1 MLRPKHFRAGCT
13 YLSGTPLLVAHRGG
27 AKLAPENTL
36 LSFQRAV
43 EWWRADIL
51 EMDVR
56 LTSDG
61 HVVVIHDATVNRT
74 TDGAGLVAD
83 LNLDEICKLDAG
95 YNFEDLTGQY
105 SFRGQG
111 VTVPTFEEV
120 LTALPHT
127 RMNVEAKEPE
137 VAGPLDEVIKRHSAA
152 HRVHI
157 AAQFERGRREIRHYD
172 GPGGASRQQVF
183 WFWLGHHLP
192 WVNPFKLSA
201 DVLQVPELWKG
212 LRVVSPRFLQQA
224 HARNIPV
231 HVWTVDDPEDMRR
244 LIDWGVDAIQS
255 DRPDLLAALLAE
267 IRYRPP
273 IPGTEQDLA

>member
-137 VAGPLDEVIKRHSAA
+137 VAGPLVEVIKRHSAE
-152 HRVHI
+152 HRVLI
-157 AAQFERGRREIRHYD
+157 AAQFERCRREIRHYD
-172 GPGGASRQQVF
+172 GPWGASRQQVF

>member
-127 RMNVEAKEPE
+127 RMN
-137 VAGPLDEVIKRHSAA
+137 LSLI
-152 HRVHI
+152 HI
-157 AAQFERGRREIRHYD
+157 
-172 GPGGASRQQVF
+172 
-183 WFWLGHHLP
+183 
-192 WVNPFKLSA
+192 
-201 DVLQVPELWKG
+201 
-212 LRVVSPRFLQQA
+212 
-224 HARNIPV
+224 
-231 HVWTVDDPEDMRR
+231 
-244 LIDWGVDAIQS
+244 
-255 DRPDLLAALLAE
+255 
-267 IRYRPP
+267 
-273 IPGTEQDLA
+273 